1 MTPAVEQLVRET
13 IELTG
18 APEPELM
25 ADDAPVLSDDAL
37 AGERGYY
44 LVGIIGGKDVG
55 KSALVNALVGR
66 NITAITS
73 HGPGT
78 EIAVAYVHKSQEASL
93 RELLER
99 EVPGQY
105 RIVAHDEAHLTQQV
119 LLDLPDIDSRW
130 ESHPV
135 VTRAMLR
142 HMLFPIWVQSIEK
155 YADLQ
160 PQQMLAKVAAG
171 NSPKNFLFCLNKV
184 DYLGRRADGSVG
196 LPAEAEELRQD
207 FQERITRTLS
217 LDGAEPPPP
226 VFLISAKFPDRYEL
240 PKLRQLI
247 ARQRSNESVQASREL
262 AVRRQDGSLLQWLDR
277 QDLPAKAARLDR
289 LRQETEEALAARV
302 AGPLLERT
310 IPALLDDP
318 ANRLA
323 MGDEI
328 LRDRVARWPLVNL
341 VHTLLSPLLGVWRAN
356 VGAANRGVAT
366 GLRGAEA
373 LVEAYLDERER
384 RTASLVQSTF
394 AQVRQS
400 QPALAE
406 LYRENRLW
414 EDMPADLAAANL
426 RRRLVETVE
435 RQRAF
440 ARERLAGRGGSAV
453 APFFRWLLTVG
464 ALLWFPFIQP
474 VLAPFLQE
482 QGWTFDVKRIA
493 GLIVGILSG
502 EALLKN
508 ATFLIIWF
516 LVIWLALRWNTQ
528 RRLARLLARWKE
540 HDPQDE
546 SLSLT
551 AAAVRWVGELTDPIT
566 QAYERTQALAAR
578 AESLKKTVNE
588 PQAA

>member
-18 APEPELM
+18 ATEPELM

-37 AGERGYY
+37 AGEAGYY

-66 NITAITS
+66 PITAVTA
-73 HGPGT
+73 HGAGT
-78 EIAVAYVHKSQEASL
+78 EGVVAYVHTSQAAAL
-93 RELLER
+93 RELLEK

-105 RIVAHDEAHLTQQV
+105 RVVTHEEPHLARQV

-160 PQQMLAKVAAG
+160 PQQMLTKVAAG

-184 DYLGRRADGSVG
+184 DYLGRRPDGTPG
-196 LPAEAEELRQD
+196 LPAEAEELREDYQA
-207 FQERITRTLS
+207 RIMRTLS
-217 LDGAEPPPP
+217 LAAPPP

-240 PKLRQLI
+240 PKLRQQLS
-247 ARQRSNESVQASREL
+247 RQRSADAVKQGREL
-262 AVRRQDGSLLQWLDR
+262 AVRRQDHSLLGWLDR
-277 QDLPAKAARLDR
+277 QDLPARADRLDR
-289 LRQETEEALAARV
+289 LRQEAEDLLAARV
-302 AGPLLERT
+302 GEPLLTRT

-323 MGDEI
+323 MADDI
-328 LRDRVARWPLVNL
+328 LRERVARWPLVNL
-341 VHTLLSPLLGVWRAN
+341 VHTLMSPLLGVWRAN
-356 VGAANRGVAT
+356 VAAGRVGGLG
-366 GLRGAEA
+366 GLREADA
-373 LVEAYLDERER
+373 LVEGYLDEGGR
-384 RTASLVQSTF
+384 RTASLVQTTF

-400 QPALAE
+400 QAVLAE
-406 LYRENRLW
+406 LYRANKLW

-435 RQRAF
+435 RQRAY
-440 ARERLAGRGGSAV
+440 ARQRLAGRGGVV
-453 APFFRWLLTVG
+453 APFFRWLLTIG
-464 ALLWFPFIQP
+464 ALLWFPLVQP
-474 VLAPFLQE
+474 ILAAFLQDPT
-482 QGWTFDVKRIA
+482 QYQNRGWGETAWRLV
-493 GLIVGILSG
+493 GLVVAVFSG
-502 EALLKN
+502 EALLKST
-508 ATFLIIWF
+508 TFLLIWF

-528 RRLARLLARWKE
+528 RRLGRLLARWKSA
-540 HDPQDE
+540 DDADE

-551 AAAVRWVGELTDPIT
+551 AAAFGWLSDLTDPIRR
-566 QAYERTQALAAR
+566 AHDRMAALAAR
-578 AESLKKTVNE
+578 AAELRKSIGK
-588 PQAA
+588 AA